1 MNLEI
6 VIPEGRV
13 YEDTIDSIVIPTS
26 SGEIDILPGHIPLVT
41 EVEPG
46 EIIVSKSGDRKFL
59 AISKG
64 FAQCVGDKISILA
77 EDAIHIDEIDESAVE
92 DAQKRAEESLATMEK
107 MSDEEIAM
115 LETQIAY
122 ARAQILVKKRNR
134 EFSRGSLNNS
144 LRIER
149 LMDRL
154 DQEVFT

>member
-122 ARAQILVKKRNR
+122 ARAQILVKKKK
-134 EFSRGSLNNS
+134 S
-144 LRIER
+144 
-149 LMDRL
+149 
-154 DQEVFT
+154 

>member
-6 VIPEGRV
+6 VIPEERV
-13 YEDTIDSIVIPTS
+13 YEDTIDSIVLPTS
-26 SGEIDILPGHIPLVT
+26 SGEIGILPGHIPLVT

-46 EIIVSKSGDRKFL
+46 EIIVSKSGERQSL

-64 FAQCVGDKISILA
+64 FAQCVGDKISLLA

-92 DAQKRAEESLATMEK
+92 EAQKRAEESLASMEK

-122 ARAQILVKKRNR
+122 ARAQILVKKK
-134 EFSRGSLNNS
+134 RG
-144 LRIER
+144 
-149 LMDRL
+149 
-154 DQEVFT
+154 

>member
-6 VIPEGRV
+6 VIPEEKV

-46 EIIVSKSGDRKFL
+46 EIIVSKSGERQSL

-64 FAQCVGDKISILA
+64 FAQCVGYKISILA

-92 DAQKRAEESLATMEK
+92 DAQRRAEESLANMEK
-107 MSDEEIAM
+107 MSDEEIAIM
-115 LETQIAY
+115 ETQIAY
-122 ARAQILVKKRNR
+122 ARAQILVKRKRK
-134 EFSRGSLNNS
+134 
-144 LRIER
+144 
-149 LMDRL
+149 
-154 DQEVFT
+154 

>member
-64 FAQCVGDKISILA
+64 FAQCVRQVSILA

-92 DAQKRAEESLATMEK
+92 EDAQKR
-107 MSDEEIAM
+107 
-115 LETQIAY
+115 
-122 ARAQILVKKRNR
+122 R
-134 EFSRGSLNNS
+134 
-144 LRIER
+144 
-149 LMDRL
+149 
-154 DQEVFT
+154 

>member
-92 DAQKRAEESLATMEK
+92 DAQNELKNLWRRWRKCLTRK
-107 MSDEEIAM
+107 
-115 LETQIAY
+115 
-122 ARAQILVKKRNR
+122 
-134 EFSRGSLNNS
+134 SRCW
-144 LRIER
+144 RPR
-149 LMDRL
+149 
-154 DQEVFT
+154 

>member
-6 VIPEGRV
+6 VIPEEKV

-46 EIIVSKSGDRKFL
+46 EIIVSKSGERQSL

-77 EDAIHIDEIDESAVE
+77 EDAIHIDEIDETSVE
-92 DAQKRAEESLATMEK
+92 DPLKRVELALAMIEK
-107 MSDEEIAM
+107 MTDEEIAM

-122 ARAQILVKKRNR
+122 ARAQLIIRKNKK
-134 EFSRGSLNNS
+134 
-144 LRIER
+144 
-149 LMDRL
+149 
-154 DQEVFT
+154 